1 MVALAS
7 LVLRNSCVS
16 LILPSSSGIP
26 APVSVSP
33 KDKRFGN
40 VDDWRSIA
48 RLSPVLSCGI
58 LEADRDLGMVAPA
71 IMGGLSIG
79 DRNGIEPWIVLPASA
94 MPAGFI
100 RGGGTWVFLGS
111 TSI

>member
-7 LVLRNSCVS
+7 FLLNSCVS
-16 LILPSSSGIP
+16 LILPSSSGLS
-26 APVSVSP
+26 ALVSVSP
-33 KDKRFGN
+33 TDKRFGKD
-40 VDDWRSIA
+40 VDRYGIA

-58 LEADRDLGMVAPA
+58 MEADRDLGMVAGA

-79 DRNGIEPWIVLPASA
+79 ERNGIEPWIALPASA
-94 MPAGFI
+94 IPAGFI

-111 TSI
+111 TNI